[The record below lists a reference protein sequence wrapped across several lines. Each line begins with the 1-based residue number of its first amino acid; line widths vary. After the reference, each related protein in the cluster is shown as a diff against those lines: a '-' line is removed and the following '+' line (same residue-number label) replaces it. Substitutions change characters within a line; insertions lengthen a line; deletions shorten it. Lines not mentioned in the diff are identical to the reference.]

1 MKNPPV
7 PRFLAYE
14 RIRRIAEEYAG
25 RYGLGKVIPVDI
37 ERLVDNI
44 LKINII
50 PFPSLYKSFEINAFI
65 SHDFRKIYV
74 DEYLYLNLE
83 PQHRFTLAHE
93 LGHMVLHGAYYR
105 ELKIDDL
112 DSYVEFVS
120 SVSEDEYRLMETQ
133 ANYFAGVFLVPGH
146 FLEECFKE
154 HAKEVVRFISTRF
167 MGIKRDQYLG
177 TAVELIA
184 QKLSPIFNVHYLP
197 IQIRIEKDKLTDLI
211 P

>member
-1 MKNPPV
+1 MKNPSG

-14 RIRRIAEEYAG
+14 KIRKIAEEYAG

-37 ERLVDNI
+37 ERLVDDI
-44 LKINII
+44 LRINII
-50 PFPSLYKSFEINAFI
+50 PFPSLYRSFEINAFI
-65 SHDFRKIYV
+65 SHDFRKIYI

-83 PQHRFTLAHE
+83 PQYRFTLAHE

-105 ELKIDDL
+105 QFRIDNL

-120 SVSEDEYRLMETQ
+120 RVSEDEYKLMETQ
-133 ANYFAGVFLVPGH
+133 ANYFAGVFLVPTPL
-146 FLEECFKE
+146 LEERFRE
-154 HAKEVVRFISTRF
+154 QAKEVVRFISTRF
-167 MGIKRDQYLG
+167 KGLKRDKYLG